1 MGKIGGYFVFVALAG
16 VVIISWVINWI
27 FWNKKICCCRLYH
40 NPTTTGI
47 FWWSA
52 FIFLCG
58 IIACC
63 ISGFVTTHRF
73 GKMGRAVKCA
83 YERIYYDSK
92 FGQMKDSS
100 EKWEGLEI
108 YSQKLGNSQNLLN
121 NIEGNDEKITEL
133 LSLNEKEEEWKTDEK
148 FYDDNSNYKFK
159 GQYYKDYLTAIKTLL
174 LQLKEEGS
182 LVLTEDNSKK
192 FFDPKKPGDTSTIVG
207 QFISQTNQ
215 IVKLYEELEESIMDL
230 YLYGNAD
237 SINEISDKFVNI
249 SNDLQSYKD
258 GYLHDVNYYVK
269 VAKGCGQILV
279 IIYLSILCL
288 ISILGCAVLMAYTY
302 LKKQPKLDIIM
313 HVIWNSIKFF
323 SFSFFMYGAA
333 FGMLHLGLRD
343 IISYNKYLFGE
354 DNLSIDSETYVL
366 PKNEAKDF
374 LRYCLADG
382 KNDYSA
388 ELDSYSDVNNF
399 FNNFYELKSL
409 LQNHNITLNSKFDNK
424 YSVIQKNPSIRNL
437 GDDLDQDS
445 TIGTADG
452 TDEPS
457 ESIVKPKDIFLPKKE
472 QVDMVNKLSSYFDKI
487 VETLNI
493 SDAMNEEENSLNSLD
508 CGFLKSDVAMVYN
521 TLYDASIECRILC
534 VLSCCIA
541 FFGEIAVY
549 FYLLSM
555 YHFDKTIF
563 KEGNIDYNINRRP
576 EKRKFDDETSKNSFM
591 GKFSNADWKK
601 NNMKLDRQM
610 KKKN

>member
-1 MGKIGGYFVFVALAG
+1 
-16 VVIISWVINWI
+16 
-27 FWNKKICCCRLYH
+27 
-40 NPTTTGI
+40 
-47 FWWSA
+47 
-52 FIFLCG
+52 
-58 IIACC
+58 
-63 ISGFVTTHRF
+63 
-73 GKMGRAVKCA
+73 
-83 YERIYYDSK
+83 
-92 FGQMKDSS
+92 
-100 EKWEGLEI
+100 
-108 YSQKLGNSQNLLN
+108 
-121 NIEGNDEKITEL
+121 
-133 LSLNEKEEEWKTDEK
+133 
-148 FYDDNSNYKFK
+148 
-159 GQYYKDYLTAIKTLL
+159 
-174 LQLKEEGS
+174 
-182 LVLTEDNSKK
+182 
-192 FFDPKKPGDTSTIVG
+192 
-207 QFISQTNQ
+207 
-215 IVKLYEELEESIMDL
+215 MDL

-258 GYLHDVNYYVK
+258 GYLDDVNYYVK

-409 LQNHNITLNSKFDNK
+409 LQNHNITLNSKFNDT
-424 YSVIQKNPSIRNL
+424 YSVIQKHNLIRKLN
-437 GDDLDQDS
+437 DDSDS
-445 TIGTADG
+445 TEHAGY
-452 TDEPS
+452 DEPS
-457 ESIVKPKDIFLPKKE
+457 ESSESVISKNFSLPKDK

-521 TLYDASIECRILC
+521 TLYDASIESRILC

>member
-100 EKWEGLEI
+100 E
-108 YSQKLGNSQNLLN
+108 
-121 NIEGNDEKITEL
+121 
-133 LSLNEKEEEWKTDEK
+133 
-148 FYDDNSNYKFK
+148 
-159 GQYYKDYLTAIKTLL
+159 IKTLL

-192 FFDPKKPGDTSTIVG
+192 FFEPEKPGDTSTIVG

-237 SINEISDKFVNI
+237 SINEISDKFENI
-249 SNDLQSYKD
+249 SKDLQSYKD
-258 GYLHDVNYYVK
+258 GYLDDVNYYVK

-374 LRYCLADG
+374 VRYCLSDG

-437 GDDLDQDS
+437 GDDLDPDS

-521 TLYDASIECRILC
+521 TLYDASIESRILC

>member
-73 GKMGRAVKCA
+73 GKMARAVKCA

-121 NIEGNDEKITEL
+121 NIEGNDDKITEL
-133 LSLNEKEEEWKTDEK
+133 LSQNENEEEWKTDEK

-182 LVLTEDNSKK
+182 LVLTEDNSKI
-192 FFDPKKPGDTSTIVG
+192 FFEPKKPGDTSTIVG

-237 SINEISDKFVNI
+237 SINEISDKFENI
-249 SNDLQSYKD
+249 SKDLQSYKD
-258 GYLHDVNYYVK
+258 GYLDDVNYYVK

-409 LQNHNITLNSKFDNK
+409 LQNHNITLNSKFNDT
-424 YSVIQKNPSIRNL
+424 YYVIQKYNLIRNL
-437 GDDLDQDS
+437 QDFS
-445 TIGTADG
+445 DSSEYSYPIGSI
-452 TDEPS
+452 EPS
-457 ESIVKPKDIFLPKKE
+457 GIPKLFSLPKKE

-521 TLYDASIECRILC
+521 TLYDASIESRILC

>member
-73 GKMGRAVKCA
+73 GKMARAVKCA

-121 NIEGNDEKITEL
+121 NVEGKYDKITEL
-133 LSLNEKEEEWKTDEK
+133 LSLNEKEEDWKTDEQ
-148 FYDDNSNYKFK
+148 FYDDKPIYKFK
-159 GQYYKDYLTAIKTLL
+159 GQYYKNYLTEIKKLL
-174 LQLKEEGS
+174 SQLRKEGS
-182 LVLTEDNSKK
+182 LVLTGDNSKI
-192 FFDPKKPGDTSTIVG
+192 FFDPDKPGDTSTIVG

-237 SINEISDKFVNI
+237 SINEISDKFENI
-249 SNDLQSYKD
+249 SKDLQSYKD
-258 GYLHDVNYYVK
+258 GYLDDVNYYVK

-302 LKKQPKLDIIM
+302 LKNQPKLDIIM

-409 LQNHNITLNSKFDNK
+409 LQNHNITLNSKFNDT
-424 YSVIQKNPSIRNL
+424 YSVIQKQNLIRNL
-437 GDDLDQDS
+437 NDDSDS
-445 TIGTADG
+445 TEHVVY
-452 TDEPS
+452 DEPS
-457 ESIVKPKDIFLPKKE
+457 ESSESVISKNFSLPKDK

-521 TLYDASIECRILC
+521 TLYDASVESRILC

-541 FFGEIAVY
+541 FFGEISVY

-563 KEGNIDYNINRRP
+563 KEGNTEYNINRRP